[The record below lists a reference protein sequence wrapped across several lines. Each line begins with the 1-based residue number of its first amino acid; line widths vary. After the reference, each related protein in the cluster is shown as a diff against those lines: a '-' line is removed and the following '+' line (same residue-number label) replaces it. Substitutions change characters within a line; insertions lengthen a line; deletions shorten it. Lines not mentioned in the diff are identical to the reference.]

1 MVDRENVSLLKKAY
15 ARWHETRGG
24 SVDDWMALIDD
35 NVRFGSLAQNAP
47 QMTFATS
54 YKSRAA
60 LKSYF
65 DGLRAE
71 WEMIHYTMN
80 EFVAE
85 GEAVVARGH
94 VAWRNKR
101 TGKEVET
108 PKIDFWRFRDGKAVE
123 FYEYFDTARAFA
135 AASDDEPLR
144 NGLLR

>member
-1 MVDRENVSLLKKAY
+1 MAERENVRLLEKAY

-35 NVRFGSLAQNAP
+35 NFQFGSLAQSAP
-47 QMTFATS
+47 QMAFATS
-54 YKSRAA
+54 YNSRTA
-60 LKSYF
+60 LKNYF

-80 EFVAE
+80 EFIAE
-85 GEAVVARGH
+85 GEVVVVRGN
-94 VAWRNKR
+94 VAWRNRR

-135 AASDDEPLR
+135 AASND
-144 NGLLR
+144 

>member
-1 MVDRENVSLLKKAY
+1 MAERENVRLLEKAY

-35 NVRFGSLAQNAP
+35 NFQFGSLAQSAP
-47 QMTFATS
+47 QMAFAAS
-54 YKSRAA
+54 YNSRTA
-60 LKSYF
+60 LKNYF

-80 EFVAE
+80 EFIAE
-85 GEAVVARGH
+85 GEVVVVRGN

-108 PKIDFWRFRDGKAVE
+108 PKVDFWRFRDGKAVE

-135 AASDDEPLR
+135 AASKD
-144 NGLLR
+144 

>member
-1 MVDRENVSLLKKAY
+1 MADRENVRLLEKAY

-35 NVRFGSLAQNAP
+35 NFQFGSLAQSAP
-47 QMTFATS
+47 QMAFATS
-54 YKSRAA
+54 YNSRTA

-80 EFVAE
+80 EFIAE
-85 GEAVVARGH
+85 GEVVVVRGN

-108 PKIDFWRFRDGKAVE
+108 PKIDFWRFRGGKAVE

-135 AASDDEPLR
+135 AASND
-144 NGLLR
+144 

>member
-1 MVDRENVSLLKKAY
+1 MADRENVRLLEKAY

-35 NVRFGSLAQNAP
+35 SFQFGSLAQSAP
-47 QMTFATS
+47 QMAFATS
-54 YKSRAA
+54 YNSRTA
-60 LKSYF
+60 LKNYF

-80 EFVAE
+80 EFIAE
-85 GEAVVARGH
+85 GEVVVVRGN

-108 PKIDFWRFRDGKAVE
+108 PKIDFWRFRGGKAVE

-135 AASDDEPLR
+135 AASND
-144 NGLLR
+144 

>member
-1 MVDRENVSLLKKAY
+1 MADRENVRLLEKAY

-35 NVRFGSLAQNAP
+35 NFQFGSLAQSAP
-47 QMTFATS
+47 QMAFATS
-54 YKSRAA
+54 YNSRTA
-60 LKSYF
+60 LKNYF

-85 GEAVVARGH
+85 GEVVVVRGN

-108 PKIDFWRFRDGKAVE
+108 PKIDFWRFRGGKAVE

-135 AASDDEPLR
+135 AASND
-144 NGLLR
+144 

>member
-1 MVDRENVSLLKKAY
+1 MADRENVRLLEKAY

-35 NVRFGSLAQNAP
+35 NFQFGSLAQSAP
-47 QMTFATS
+47 QMAFATS
-54 YKSRAA
+54 YNSRAA

-85 GEAVVARGH
+85 GEVVVVRGN
-94 VAWRNKR
+94 VAWRISGPEK
-101 TGKEVET
+101 K
-108 PKIDFWRFRDGKAVE
+108 
-123 FYEYFDTARAFA
+123 
-135 AASDDEPLR
+135 
-144 NGLLR
+144 

>member
-1 MVDRENVSLLKKAY
+1 MADRENVRLLEKAY

-35 NVRFGSLAQNAP
+35 NFQFGSLAQSAP
-47 QMTFATS
+47 QMAFATT
-54 YKSRAA
+54 YNSRTA
-60 LKSYF
+60 LKNYF

-85 GEAVVARGH
+85 GEVVVVRGN

-101 TGKEVET
+101 TGKEVQT
-108 PKIDFWRFRDGKAVE
+108 PKIDFWRFRGGKAVE

-135 AASDDEPLR
+135 AASND
-144 NGLLR
+144 

>member
-1 MVDRENVSLLKKAY
+1 
-15 ARWHETRGG
+15 
-24 SVDDWMALIDD
+24 MALID
-35 NVRFGSLAQNAP
+35 NNIQFGSLAQKAP
-47 QMTFATS
+47 QMAFAAS
-54 YKSRAA
+54 YDSRAA

-71 WEMIHYTMN
+71 WEMIHFTMN

-85 GEAVVARGH
+85 GDVVVVRGN

-108 PKIDFWRFRDGKAVE
+108 PKVDFWRFRDGKAVE

-135 AASDDEPLR
+135 AAISD
-144 NGLLR
+144 

>member
-1 MVDRENVSLLKKAY
+1 MADRENVRLLEKAY

-35 NVRFGSLAQNAP
+35 NFQFGSLAQSAP
-47 QMTFATS
+47 QMAFATS
-54 YKSRAA
+54 YNSRTA
-60 LKSYF
+60 LKNYF

-85 GEAVVARGH
+85 GEVVVVRGN

-101 TGKEVET
+101 TGKEVQT
-108 PKIDFWRFRDGKAVE
+108 PKIDFWRFRGGKAVE

-135 AASDDEPLR
+135 AASND
-144 NGLLR
+144 

>member
-1 MVDRENVSLLKKAY
+1 MADRENVRLLEKAY

-35 NVRFGSLAQNAP
+35 SFQFGSLAQSAP
-47 QMTFATS
+47 QMAFATS
-54 YKSRAA
+54 YNSRTA
-60 LKSYF
+60 LKNYF

-85 GEAVVARGH
+85 GEVVVVRGN

-108 PKIDFWRFRDGKAVE
+108 PKIDFWRFRGGKAVE

-135 AASDDEPLR
+135 AASND
-144 NGLLR
+144 

>member
-1 MVDRENVSLLKKAY
+1 MAERENVRLLEKAY

-35 NVRFGSLAQNAP
+35 NFQFGSLAQSAP
-47 QMTFATS
+47 QMAFATS
-54 YKSRAA
+54 YNSRTA
-60 LKSYF
+60 LKNYF

-80 EFVAE
+80 EFIAE
-85 GEAVVARGH
+85 GEVVVVRGN

-108 PKIDFWRFRDGKAVE
+108 PKVDFWRFRDGKAVE

-135 AASDDEPLR
+135 AASND
-144 NGLLR
+144 